1 MTMKKRIL
9 IILAVLVL
17 LLSTAA
23 AGMQYWFLQ
32 NHVELEG
39 QYHPKDAPSLVL
51 SGSEL
56 PAMDTLLQ
64 FSDLNALDVRSIR
77 LSISQYEQLR
87 HLLPNCEILWLVP
100 FQGDYLPVDT
110 QELTIGELSPAD
122 FESIRYFPNLYTIH
136 AEGCADYVQLHALE
150 NAFPHLD
157 VRYTLP
163 LNGTLYTNEDA
174 ARITRLELQ
183 NADVTELSAMLSY
196 FPQLQEVAFAGTV
209 PENEQLYQLM
219 CQYPDISF
227 QWDLTLFDITTS
239 NTATTLILSDIPMES
254 TAEVESYLK
263 YFPNLERVEMCNCG
277 ISSEEMD
284 ALSQR
289 HPDIRFVWTIKV
301 RFGTLRTDAIAFI
314 PYKLGYH
321 IGNPLYD
328 SDCTELKY
336 CTDLI
341 CLDMGHMKIRDIS
354 FLEHMPNMKY
364 LILGDT
370 PVKDFTAIA
379 GLKELIYLE
388 IFNVQF
394 TQHELLLGLS
404 KLEDLNLG
412 STPTNDIAVLKQMTW
427 LKRLWVPGTRLN
439 GFQYDELVQSLPDT
453 QVVIYARHSTDK
465 GWRDNQNYRDM
476 RDLLGMWYMQ

>member
-1 MTMKKRIL
+1 MEKRRGTGW
-9 IILAVLVL
+9 AL
-17 LLSTAA
+17 LLLFLASAA
-23 AGMQYWFLQ
+23 MLLLCNLYMENYVTVGGKPVLR
-32 NHVELEG
+32 NVEYLCYQDDIPEN
-39 QYHPKDAPSLVL
+39 P
-51 SGSEL
+51 
-56 PAMDTLLQ
+56 
-64 FSDLNALDVRSIR
+64 
-77 LSISQYEQLR
+77 EQLAQLK
-87 HLLPNCEILWLVP
+87 HLKTLDLRGTGITAEQYLSVNQALPDCEILWSVP
-100 FQGDYLPVDT
+100 FQGDYVDMDTPTLRIGRLTEEDLDQMVYFTALQTLDARGCRDYGPLRELMQARPELNVIYDMEISGKTYLWDTREMELADPDADLLEELLPMLP
-110 QELTIGELSPAD
+110 ELE
-122 FESIRYFPNLYTIH
+122 
-136 AEGCADYVQLHALE
+136 
-150 NAFPHLD
+150 
-157 VRYTLP
+157 
-163 LNGTLYTNEDA
+163 
-174 ARITRLELQ
+174 RITFTGKRPEDERIR
-183 NADVTELSAMLSY
+183 NWMAEYPDVVFDWQFEVCGVAASSLDTEL
-196 FPQLQEVAFAGTV
+196 
-209 PENEQLYQLM
+209 
-219 CQYPDISF
+219 
-227 QWDLTLFDITTS
+227 
-239 NTATTLILSDIPMES
+239 ILNDIPMES
-254 TAEVESYLK
+254 VEEVETALGN
-263 YFPNLERVEMCNCG
+263 FHNLQWVEMCNCG

-341 CLDMGHMKIRDIS
+341 CLDMGHMKVRDIS

-394 TQHELLLGLS
+394 TQHELLLGLN